1 MSSARQPANSVDESN
16 PTRADVASPTTT
28 TAGGMTAEDL
38 LRSAFKYQDAL
49 VSYAYGLLQDWALAQ
64 DAVQEAFIVLQ
75 KKHAEFR
82 PDANVYTWARQIVRF
97 EALNILRSRQREDCF
112 VDDELFSL
120 VDQQF
125 ERHLDL
131 DAVGALE
138 ARKAALQHC
147 MSRLDGDS
155 VSLLLGFYKD
165 ALSCEKLAEAQRKSV
180 NAVRLSLS
188 RIRTKLRECVERR
201 LALAEA
207 RP

>member
-1 MSSARQPANSVDESN
+1 MSSARQPTDSANESN
-16 PTRADVASPTTT
+16 QTRAQGASSTP
-28 TAGGMTAEDL
+28 GSMTAEDL

-82 PDANVYTWARQIVRF
+82 PDANVYTWVRQIVRF
-97 EALNILRSRQREDCF
+97 EALNILRSRQRESYF
-112 VDDELFSL
+112 IDDELFSL

-131 DAVGALE
+131 DAIGALE
-138 ARKAALQHC
+138 SRKTALQHC
-147 MSRLDGDS
+147 MSRLDGES

-180 NAVRLSLS
+180 NAIRLSLS
-188 RIRTKLRECVERR
+188 RIRTKLRECVQRQ
-201 LALAEA
+201 LALEEA

>member
-1 MSSARQPANSVDESN
+1 MSSARQPADSANESN
-16 PTRADVASPTTT
+16 QTRAQDVSSNPGA
-28 TAGGMTAEDL
+28 MTAEDL

-82 PDANVYTWARQIVRF
+82 PDANVYTWVRQIVRF
-97 EALNILRSRQREDCF
+97 EALNILRSRQRESYF
-112 VDDELFSL
+112 IDDELFSL

-131 DAVGALE
+131 DAVVALE
-138 ARKAALQHC
+138 SRKAALQHC
-147 MSRLDGDS
+147 MSRLDGES

-165 ALSCEKLAEAQRKSV
+165 ALSCDKLAEAQRKSV
-180 NAVRLSLS
+180 NAIRLSLS
-188 RIRTKLRECVERR
+188 RIRTKLRECVQRQ

>member
-1 MSSARQPANSVDESN
+1 MSSARQPTDSANGSNQTRTQSV
-16 PTRADVASPTTT
+16 SPDCG
-28 TAGGMTAEDL
+28 AMTAEDL

-97 EALNILRSRQREDCF
+97 EALNILRSRQREACF
-112 VDDELFSL
+112 IDDELFSL

-131 DAVGALE
+131 DAIGALE
-138 ARKAALQHC
+138 SRKAALQHC
-147 MSRLDGDS
+147 MSRLDGES

-165 ALSCEKLAEAQRKSV
+165 ALSCDKLAEAQRKSV
-180 NAVRLSLS
+180 NAIRLSLS
-188 RIRTKLRECVERR
+188 RIRTKLRECVERQ